1 MKRMFGSAMGQFTVV
16 QEGEGWLVLEDGR
29 RVGGTLRDPFATLE
43 AAQGWVERE
52 LAGEAQMMATG
63 NVALSARAR
72 AIRETDAE
80 LWAKFVQ
87 IEEEFACEDED
98 TREAAHKAAGT
109 LVVMIHLALADLE
122 ADGEIC
128 RTGELRNG
136 QPVFA
141 RKHS

>member
-1 MKRMFGSAMGQFTVV
+1 MVAR
-16 QEGEGWLVLEDGR
+16 
-29 RVGGTLRDPFATLE
+29 E
-43 AAQGWVERE
+43 AAQQYVERE
-52 LAGEAQMMATG
+52 LAGEAQTMATG

-87 IEEEFACEDED
+87 IEEEVAREDED
-98 TREAAHKAAGT
+98 AREAAHRTAGT
-109 LVVMIHLALADLE
+109 IVVIVRLVVADLE
-122 ADGEIC
+122 AEGEIC